1 MHSLDCH
8 NVFQRGFALVRDRL
22 KHRLYPTV
30 SAFSTDLQSVLQSPP
45 DNPQTGFDIQVKNYV
60 PPHIPLPET
69 PAGRHDAGSIG
80 RKIMHSLRGVL
91 ESAAAR
97 EKTMHEMMQGPP
109 AKRPRLLDEI
119 ALGGVCRNT
128 DGGNDIRISPSV
140 QLVREPSP
148 ETSNTS
154 APSCGGGG
162 GGGRT
167 VLATVSRKLAK
178 GMLAVSGDKER
189 PPWFVEDY
197 RPREAA
203 EASNGPLIVGNAAPS
218 NRQSCSPSPSPA
230 ASRLTP
236 GPGESMN
243 ESAPTTTLSITS
255 TSTSATSTTTTTTTT
270 TTTST
275 TTSTASTASTAL
287 EETHVAEV
295 DAMDEDMED
304 APGEV
309 DDEFLPTASAGHSL
323 EAHPGPEPER
333 LSTLHSDL
341 HDEDAEGDLDDEL
354 DVSYPSAPPAAAA
367 AATAAAAAVNP
378 VPVRATL
385 PDLDSAHEDD
395 LLGGYRPEDLP
406 SPLGTVT
413 GDSSSP
419 TGTATH
425 KTQLLDVQDF
435 AHPASIANRGP
446 AVDLPDPPPN
456 RTTTTAEGAGGGGG
470 GMDLENLT
478 NTSVLSDYPDDL
490 DENGEFDMDVV
501 PDADE
506 VCRETTTPPSKRG
519 RGTVGHHRREPNGR
533 FGRGGSRRRRRS

>member
-1 MHSLDCH
+1 MLTTYSLDCH

-45 DNPQTGFDIQVKNYV
+45 DSPQTGFDIQVKNYV
-60 PPHIPLPET
+60 PPAMPLSEA

-91 ESAAAR
+91 ESAATR
-97 EKTMHEMMQGPP
+97 EKSMHVVMQGPP

-128 DGGNDIRISPSV
+128 DGGNDIRNSPSV
-140 QLVREPSP
+140 QLVREVSP
-148 ETSNTS
+148 EASSTS
-154 APSCGGGG
+154 APSCGG

-167 VLATVSRKLAK
+167 VLATVSRKLVK
-178 GMLAVSGDKER
+178 GMLAVSDDKER

-203 EASNGPLIVGNAAPS
+203 EAGSGPLIVGNAAPS

-236 GPGESMN
+236 GPGESAN
-243 ESAPTTTLSITS
+243 ECVPTTTPSITS
-255 TSTSATSTTTTTTTT
+255 TSTSATSTTTSSSTTT

-275 TTSTASTASTAL
+275 ASTTSTAL
-287 EETHVAEV
+287 EEAHVAEA

-309 DDEFLPTASAGHSL
+309 DDEFLPAASAGHSL
-323 EAHPGPEPER
+323 ESHPGPEAER
-333 LSTLHSDL
+333 LPTLHSDL
-341 HDEDAEGDLDDEL
+341 HDEDAEGDLDDDL
-354 DVSYPSAPPAAAA
+354 DGSYPSAPPA
-367 AATAAAAAVNP
+367 TAAVNP
-378 VPVRATL
+378 VPVRVTL

-395 LLGGYRPEDLP
+395 LLSGFRSKDLP
-406 SPLGTVT
+406 SPLGIVT

-419 TGTATH
+419 AGTATH

-435 AHPASIANRGP
+435 AHPASLANRDP

-456 RTTTTAEGAGGGGG
+456 QATTAEGGG

-478 NTSVLSDYPDDL
+478 NTSVLSDCPDDL
-490 DENGEFDMDVV
+490 DENWGFDMDIV

-519 RGTVGHHRREPNGR
+519 RGAVGHKREPNGR
-533 FGRGGSRRRRRS
+533 FGSGGSRRRRRS